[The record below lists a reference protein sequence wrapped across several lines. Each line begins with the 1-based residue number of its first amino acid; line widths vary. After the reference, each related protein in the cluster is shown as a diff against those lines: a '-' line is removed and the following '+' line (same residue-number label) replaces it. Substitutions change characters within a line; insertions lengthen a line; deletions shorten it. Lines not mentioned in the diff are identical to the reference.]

1 LPDFSWYNISKQAKI
16 YQIATKYVYQKA
28 MYQMVVKYSKW
39 PQNIQTLFIPRPSK
53 IYPMGIFGF
62 ENKPFGNRS

>member
-1 LPDFSWYNISKQAKI
+1 
-16 YQIATKYVYQKA
+16 
-28 MYQMVVKYSKW
+28 MVVKYSKW